1 MDKLKT
7 PKGWR
12 KGQTI
17 FNFLEWL
24 HTNRGYSLPAYTP
37 HSRMADPFHIPDV
50 MFDDL
55 YNEFLKEIT

>member
-1 MDKLKT
+1 MKT

-24 HTNRGYSLPAYTP
+24 HKNKDLSNEQSA
-37 HSRMADPFHIPDV
+37 RMADPFQLSDERWDAYYEEYIS
-50 MFDDL
+50 F
-55 YNEFLKEIT
+55 YEN

>member
-1 MDKLKT
+1 MIKI

-24 HTNRGYSLPAYTP
+24 KTKGYDNEQS
-37 HSRMADPFHIPDV
+37 SRMADPFHIENSTLEK
-50 MFDDL
+50 L
-55 YNEFLKEIT
+55 YEEYIKSL